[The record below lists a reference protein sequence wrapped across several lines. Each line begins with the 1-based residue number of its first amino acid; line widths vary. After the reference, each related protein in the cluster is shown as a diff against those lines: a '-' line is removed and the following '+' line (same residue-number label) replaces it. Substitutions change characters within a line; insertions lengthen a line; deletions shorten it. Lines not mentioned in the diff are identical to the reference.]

1 MSMKCGK
8 GVGIFLLVLALTG
21 LGSGLS
27 AQLTNASIRPK
38 INSPFS
44 RYGLGNP
51 VEPYFI
57 ASAGMA
63 GLSTAWQDIY
73 HFNPVNPASLASL
86 QSTAFETGMYAQYV
100 SLQGRTAKD
109 NQYGGNL
116 RYLGLAF
123 PLKNPINR
131 ALNQQNNDWG
141 VGMGF
146 DLSPM
151 TQVGYDILAVVNDP
165 ELNRVTNV
173 LKGIGGIY
181 KLRWG
186 NAIRYKNLSLGLNVG
201 YLFGELTNSRLVT
214 FDSLSFTLQTEF
226 SDQFSARGW
235 AVDGGLQYAYD
246 FKKTNDAGE
255 RVSNGNRIILG
266 LTASPA
272 ANFDTESNAYYR
284 RFFGQGVSDTLVYE
298 NRAIGSGSLPPQFS
312 FGVSYQKM
320 NQLQLGAEFSRTG
333 WSEYANSAKPEQLS
347 NTWRLAA
354 GLEYIPDYASYK
366 NYWARARYRFGF
378 FYGTDSRS
386 LDGEQALHRAIT
398 MGVGMPIVL
407 PRQQV
412 SFMNTALELGK
423 FGVPNVLEETYVKLS
438 VGFTLNDNTWFFKR
452 KFN

>member
-1 MSMKCGK
+1 
-8 GVGIFLLVLALTG
+8 
-21 LGSGLS
+21 
-27 AQLTNASIRPK
+27 
-38 INSPFS
+38 
-44 RYGLGNP
+44 
-51 VEPYFI
+51 
-57 ASAGMA
+57 
-63 GLSTAWQDIY
+63 
-73 HFNPVNPASLASL
+73 
-86 QSTAFETGMYAQYV
+86 
-100 SLQGRTAKD
+100 
-109 NQYGGNL
+109 
-116 RYLGLAF
+116 
-123 PLKNPINR
+123 
-131 ALNQQNNDWG
+131 
-141 VGMGF
+141 
-146 DLSPM
+146 
-151 TQVGYDILAVVNDP
+151 
-165 ELNRVTNV
+165 
-173 LKGIGGIY
+173 
-181 KLRWG
+181 
-186 NAIRYKNLSLGLNVG
+186 
-201 YLFGELTNSRLVT
+201 LFGELTNSRLVT

-266 LTASPA
+266 LTASPT

-333 WSEYANSAKPEQLS
+333 WSEYTNSAKPEQLS
-347 NTWRLAA
+347 NTWRVAA